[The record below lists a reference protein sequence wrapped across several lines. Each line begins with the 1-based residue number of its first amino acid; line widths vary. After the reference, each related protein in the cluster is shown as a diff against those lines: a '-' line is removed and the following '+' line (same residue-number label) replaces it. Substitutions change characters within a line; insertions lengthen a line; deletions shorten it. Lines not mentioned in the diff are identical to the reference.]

1 MTFWQ
6 SQEFLLEMVK
16 KHLKVDFDDDD
27 NYLRLL
33 IMAATEYIDDAVN
46 LAEQNNPANANRLL
60 LLLLV
65 IVADMYEHRSMS
77 FEDHLEYHFILYQ
90 RCLIFS
96 CYAAVNG
103 VSQRDYWNARQQ
115 HEENTVIFRMRCCS
129 ALKLLNTVDYRIVCS
144 GLIYDITG
152 IDNVLFAD
160 SVLNIR
166 GVIKDGESEGD

>member
-1 MTFWQ
+1 MTMSKLSVDIGKMNKRIMIQKQTVTTDAEGNQIATWQ
-6 SQEFLLEMVK
+6 
-16 KHLKVDFDDDD
+16 D
-27 NYLRLL
+27 Y
-33 IMAATEYIDDAVN
+33 
-46 LAEQNNPANANRLL
+46 
-60 LLLLV
+60 
-65 IVADMYEHRSMS
+65 
-77 FEDHLEYHFILYQ
+77 
-90 RCLIFS
+90 FS

-115 HEENTVIFRMRCCS
+115 HEENTVTFRMRCCS

-160 SVLNIR
+160 SVLNIS

>member
-1 MTFWQ
+1 MMMGKLSVDIGKLNKRITIQKQTVTTDAEGNQIATWQ
-6 SQEFLLEMVK
+6 
-16 KHLKVDFDDDD
+16 D
-27 NYLRLL
+27 Y
-33 IMAATEYIDDAVN
+33 
-46 LAEQNNPANANRLL
+46 
-60 LLLLV
+60 
-65 IVADMYEHRSMS
+65 
-77 FEDHLEYHFILYQ
+77 
-90 RCLIFS
+90 FS

-115 HEENTVIFRMRCCS
+115 HEENTATFRMRCCA

>member
-1 MTFWQ
+1 MGKLSVDIGKMNKRIMIQKQTVTIDAEGNHTSVWQ
-6 SQEFLLEMVK
+6 
-16 KHLKVDFDDDD
+16 D
-27 NYLRLL
+27 Y
-33 IMAATEYIDDAVN
+33 
-46 LAEQNNPANANRLL
+46 
-60 LLLLV
+60 
-65 IVADMYEHRSMS
+65 
-77 FEDHLEYHFILYQ
+77 
-90 RCLIFS
+90 FS
-96 CYAAVNG
+96 CYAAING

-115 HEENTVIFRMRCCS
+115 HEENTVTFRMRCCS

>member
-1 MTFWQ
+1 MTFRQ

-65 IVADMYEHRSMS
+65 IIADMYEHRSMS
-77 FEDHLEYHFILYQ
+77 FEPAGKVQYTVRSI
-90 RCLIFS
+90 I
-96 CYAAVNG
+96 
-103 VSQRDYWNARQQ
+103 SQLQAGD
-115 HEENTVIFRMRCCS
+115 
-129 ALKLLNTVDYRIVCS
+129 D
-144 GLIYDITG
+144 
-152 IDNVLFAD
+152 
-160 SVLNIR
+160 
-166 GVIKDGESEGD
+166 DG